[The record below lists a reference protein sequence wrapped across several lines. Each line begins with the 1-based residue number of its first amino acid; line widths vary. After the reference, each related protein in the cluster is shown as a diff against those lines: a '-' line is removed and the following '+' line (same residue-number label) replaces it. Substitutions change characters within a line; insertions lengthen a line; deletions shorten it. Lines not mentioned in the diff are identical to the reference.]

1 MNHTDMLAKLVA
13 QAGAEGASLITL
25 RAIVEEAS
33 DLGAARVLNR
43 MGLADAGAQ
52 GDLNE
57 LRELLRAWRD
67 AKASAWKAVIEWAV
81 RGALALLLLGI
92 ALRLGVGE
100 LLQ

>member
-1 MNHTDMLAKLVA
+1 MTPEDMLARLVA

-33 DLGAARVLNR
+33 DLGAARVLSR
-43 MGLADAGAQ
+43 MGLADAGAHA
-52 GDLNE
+52 DLNE